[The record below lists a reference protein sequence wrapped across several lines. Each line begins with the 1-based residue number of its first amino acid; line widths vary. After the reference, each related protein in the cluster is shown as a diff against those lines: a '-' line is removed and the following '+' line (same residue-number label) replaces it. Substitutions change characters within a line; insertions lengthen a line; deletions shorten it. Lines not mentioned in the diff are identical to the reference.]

1 MTKPRIS
8 LSAKILLLALLNLL
22 LLGATLIGLAGVQ
35 LQNLSSL
42 LLAPTRDRVLADARL
57 LALEL
62 MDTQP
67 RDRDTLLKKHT
78 GAAGVTFY
86 LYDSQGV
93 RVAGPS
99 LLLPPI
105 VHARVI
111 SGSLNE
117 SFFVTTRNPTMYW
130 MGVRIPI
137 SSPAGGDPVRGVLVL
152 RSDSL
157 LGNAY
162 FLDLTLVGFVL
173 LVVILISVA
182 CWVPLI
188 RRLTRSI
195 SQVTHAAEQIA
206 EGRFDVQVAADR
218 KDELGQLGAAV
229 NQMAAQL
236 SGFVQGQKRFLG
248 AIAHELCSPIA
259 RINFAVGALEQ
270 RTGVENREYVQDVR
284 EEVEHMSALVAE
296 LLTFSKAGMQTA
308 EVQWIPVAVA
318 EIARRAVSRESAP
331 GVTVEIAVEEN
342 LQVMADPDYLFRSL
356 SNLIRNSV
364 RYAGES
370 GPIQISAQGEEGDVV
385 ITVADSGP
393 GLPEEALEEVFA
405 PFHRPELART
415 RETGGAGLGLA
426 IVKSCIEACKG
437 TVRCRNRQPQGLM
450 VEIRLAAAPEVRSE
464 IDAKSQLETLKIAQ
478 S

>member
-1 MTKPRIS
+1 MRPRIS

-62 MDTQP
+62 MDTPP
-67 RDRDTLLKKHT
+67 RGRDALLEKHT

-86 LYDSQGV
+86 LYDSQGE
-93 RVAGPS
+93 RVAGPP
-99 LLLPPI
+99 LLLPPM

-111 SGSLNE
+111 SGALNE
-117 SFFVTTRNPTMYW
+117 SFFVTTRYPTNYW

-137 SSPAGGDPVRGVLVL
+137 SSPDGGDPVRGVLVL
-152 RSDSL
+152 RSNSL

-162 FLDLTLVGFVL
+162 FLDLTLVGLVL
-173 LVVILISVA
+173 LVVMLISVA

-206 EGRFDVQVAADR
+206 EGRFDVQLAADR
-218 KDELGQLGAAV
+218 GDELGQLGAAV
-229 NQMAAQL
+229 NQMAARL

-248 AIAHELCSPIA
+248 DIAHELCSPIA
-259 RINFAVGALEQ
+259 RINFAVAALEQ
-270 RTGVENREYVQDVR
+270 RTGAENLEYVQDVR
-284 EEVEHMSALVAE
+284 EEVEHMSTLVSE
-296 LLTFSKAGMQTA
+296 LLTFSKAGMQLA
-308 EVQWIPVAVA
+308 EVQWIPVPVA
-318 EIARRAVSRESAP
+318 EIARRAVARESVA
-331 GVTVEIAVEEN
+331 GTTVVIAVDEN
-342 LQVMADPDYLFRSL
+342 LRVMGDPDYLFRSL

-364 RYAGES
+364 RYAGEF
-370 GPIQISAQGEEGDVV
+370 GPIQISAKSEDEGVL
-385 ITVADSGP
+385 ITVADNGP
-393 GLPEEALEEVFA
+393 GLPEDALDEVFA

-437 TVRCRNRQPQGLM
+437 TVRCRNRPPHGLI
-450 VEIRLAAAPEVRSE
+450 VEIRLAPASE
-464 IDAKSQLETLKIAQ
+464 IHPQATVTSQFTPEKIAQ

>member
-1 MTKPRIS
+1 MKPRLS

-22 LLGATLIGLAGVQ
+22 LLGATLVGLAGVQ

-67 RDRDTLLKKHT
+67 RDRDTLLQKHT
-78 GAAGVTFY
+78 GVAGVTFY
-86 LYDSQGV
+86 LYSSQGM
-93 RVAGPS
+93 RVAGPPM
-99 LLLPPI
+99 LLPPI

-111 SGSLNE
+111 SGALNE
-117 SFFVTTRNPTMYW
+117 SFFVTTRNPTAYW

-137 SSPAGGDPVRGVLVL
+137 SSPDGGDPVRGVLVL
-152 RSDSL
+152 RSNSL

-173 LVVILISVA
+173 LVVISISVA

-195 SQVTHAAEQIA
+195 SQVTDAAARIA

-218 KDELGQLGAAV
+218 GDELGKLGAAV
-229 NQMAAQL
+229 NQMAARL

-248 AIAHELCSPIA
+248 DIAHELCSPIA
-259 RINFAVGALEQ
+259 RINFALGALEQ
-270 RTGVENREYVQDVR
+270 RAEIGNLEYVRDVR
-284 EEVEHMSALVAE
+284 EEVEHMSALVSE
-296 LLTFSKAGMQTA
+296 LLTFSKAGMQPA

-318 EIARRAVSRESAP
+318 EVARRAADRESVP
-331 GVTVEIAVEEN
+331 DVTVEITIDEK
-342 LQVMADPDYLFRSL
+342 LRVMADPDYLFRSL

-364 RYAGES
+364 RYAGQF
-370 GPIQISAQGEEGDVV
+370 GAVQIAAQNEDQSVL
-385 ITVADSGP
+385 IAVADNGP
-393 GLPEEALEEVFA
+393 GLPESALEEVFA

-426 IVKSCIEACKG
+426 IVKSCVEACRG
-437 TVRCRNRQPQGLM
+437 TVRCRNRQPRGLL
-450 VEIRLAAAPEVRSE
+450 VEIRLAKASEASSEAGANVEFAAGSSTRR
-464 IDAKSQLETLKIAQ
+464 
-478 S
+478 